1 MALAG
6 LINLL
11 NPGLVIIG
19 VGADGLGDLLLD
31 PLQRTVEA
39 RTMNGAAADAR
50 IAPAHLGRKA
60 VAIGAVALVIEETF
74 RDPVTTLTGSK

>member
-1 MALAG
+1 
-6 LINLL
+6 
-11 NPGLVIIG
+11 
-19 VGADGLGDLLLD
+19 
-31 PLQRTVEA
+31 
-39 RTMNGAAADAR
+39 MNGAAADAR